1 MLCSN
6 LLCFDSD
13 FAVFGILFSC
23 LRLQECSFSPGNV
36 CFLKWSIVFGWF
48 GVWSV
53 ACVLNGVFVVSFV
66 FSCFVCLVFFS
77 ILLFFL
83 ILGFKKK
90 LLTEHI

>member
-23 LRLQECSFSPGNV
+23 LRLQECSFPRENV
-36 CFLKWSIVFGWF
+36 CFLKWSIVFGGF

-53 ACVLNGVFVVSFV
+53 ACFLNGVFVVSFV
-66 FSCFVCLVFFS
+66 FSCFVYLVFFS

-83 ILGFKKK
+83 ILSQN
-90 LLTEHI
+90 EVS

>member
-23 LRLQECSFSPGNV
+23 LRLQECSFPQENV

-53 ACVLNGVFVVSFV
+53 ACFLNGVFVVSFV

-77 ILLFFL
+77 ILLSFFL
-83 ILGFKKK
+83 IF
-90 LLTEHI
+90 